1 MRRRVS
7 GARVI
12 FVAVSFLFVCLL
24 VGMECAE
31 GRMRRATGS
40 YDCMQEISLSFLFF
54 FGPILFMLFSH
65 QNEKVRF
72 SSLSS
77 RGFEAK
83 TTETLRRPPDKLHYK
98 PFGLDFFREMFE
110 VVNQDHL
117 IKLFR

>member
-40 YDCMQEISLSFLFF
+40 SDCMQEISLF
-54 FGPILFMLFSH
+54 PIFWGSILLAVFSH
-65 QNEKVRF
+65 HKTKRCGF
-72 SSLSS
+72 LLS
-77 RGFEAK
+77 RHGD
-83 TTETLRRPPDKLHYK
+83 LGPKLQRL
-98 PFGLDFFREMFE
+98 FGGLLISCTINLLDLDFFREMFE

>member
-40 YDCMQEISLSFLFF
+40 SDCMQEISLSFLFF
-54 FGPILFMLFSH
+54 LGLFYLCYF
-65 QNEKVRF
+65 
-72 SSLSS
+72 
-77 RGFEAK
+77 
-83 TTETLRRPPDKLHYK
+83 
-98 PFGLDFFREMFE
+98 
-110 VVNQDHL
+110 L
-117 IKLFR
+117 IKTKRCGFLLSRHGNWGPKLQNLAISVASRV